1 MTSAQ
6 VKTLL
11 GAPASGLEKDPQAPV
26 YKTCNWATTPPG
38 TGSATTTPAEA
49 ASAATMDLGL
59 IRIGNG
65 EVGFGS
71 TLVGLSATV
80 LSGLGDVA
88 TYSAGKSATGTQERL
103 LVTKKGT
110 VSLSIS
116 VVYGAS
122 VSPPSSIQQH
132 LTAAARAIFAD
143 LHA

>member
-11 GAPASGLEKDPQAPV
+11 GAPASGLESDPQAPV
-26 YKTCNWATTPPG
+26 YKTCNWATTPAG
-38 TGSATTTPAEA
+38 A
-49 ASAATMDLGL
+49 ASATKMDLGL

-80 LSGLGDVA
+80 LSGLGDQA
-88 TYSAGKSATGTQERL
+88 TYSAGKSSTGTEERL

-110 VSLSIS
+110 ISLSLSI
-116 VVYGAS
+116 VYGTT
-122 VSPPSSIQQH
+122 VSPPSSIQQD